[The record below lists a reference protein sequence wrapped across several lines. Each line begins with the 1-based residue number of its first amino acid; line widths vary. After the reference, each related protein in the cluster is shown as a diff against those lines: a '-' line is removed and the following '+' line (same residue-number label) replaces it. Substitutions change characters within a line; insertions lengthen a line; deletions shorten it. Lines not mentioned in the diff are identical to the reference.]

1 MKKYFNIIF
10 MGTPDFAVPS
20 LNALHKNDYGVSLVV
35 TQPDRPKGRGRK
47 VVSPPVKEAAQRF
60 GYDIIQPLS
69 AKDKDFFD
77 TLSGLK
83 PDMFIVVAYGH
94 ILSKNI
100 LSIPV
105 TGAINLHASL
115 LPKYRGPAPIQWAII
130 NEEKQTGVTT
140 MLMDEGMDTGD
151 ILLSSK
157 EKITPVDTSAT
168 LHDRLAVLGADLLIK
183 TLKSFET
190 KNLTPIAQDH
200 AIATYAPLLTKGD
213 GRIIWGKTAENIA
226 SLIRG
231 VTPWP
236 GAFTFQD
243 KKRLKILSA
252 QPILVEFNEA
262 PGTVIK
268 SFPDELRIAT
278 GKGALSIKEI
288 QGASGKRLLIKDFL
302 MGNQM
307 PPGTVLH

>member
-1 MKKYFNIIF
+1 

-20 LNALHKNDYGVSLVV
+20 LTALHKNDYNVSLVV
-35 TQPDRPKGRGRK
+35 SQPDRPKGRGRK

-60 GYDIIQPLS
+60 GYDVIQPISL
-69 AKDKDFFD
+69 KNKDFFD

-83 PDMFIVVAYGH
+83 PDMFIVVAFGH

-100 LSIPV
+100 LGIPL

-130 NEEKQTGVTT
+130 NQEKETGVTT

-157 EKITPVDTSAT
+157 EKITKLDTSAS
-168 LHDRLAVLGADLLIK
+168 LHDRLAVLGADLLLK
-183 TLKSFET
+183 TLKSFEMN
-190 KNLTPIAQDH
+190 NLNPAAQDH
-200 AIATYAPLLTKGD
+200 ADATYAPLLTKGD
-213 GRIIWGKTAENIA
+213 GRIDWKKNAEQIA
-226 SLIRG
+226 CFIRG

-243 KKRLKILSA
+243 DKRLKIFSA
-252 QPILVEFNEA
+252 KPIFVEVNEA
-262 PGTVIK
+262 PGTVLK
-268 SFPDELRIAT
+268 GFPDELRIAT
-278 GKGALSIKEI
+278 GKGALSVIEI

-302 MGNQM
+302 MGSQM